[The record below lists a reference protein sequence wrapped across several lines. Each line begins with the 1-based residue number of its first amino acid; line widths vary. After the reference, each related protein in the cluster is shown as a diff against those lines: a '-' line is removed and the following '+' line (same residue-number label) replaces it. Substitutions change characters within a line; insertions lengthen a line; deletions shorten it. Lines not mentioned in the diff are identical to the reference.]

1 MTVLDG
7 FDLRLLAAL
16 QQNGRLTNQELGEK
30 VGLSASQ
37 CSRRRAAL
45 EHAGVIQGYQARLGA
60 ESLGISVTAFVRVA
74 LTSHSEDNA
83 RRFRDIIGRAEEIQ
97 EAYAITGESDYL
109 LKVVLP
115 DLTALSRLV
124 NDVLLHCGLVA
135 SVRSSIALDRL
146 KDTGRLPLSTLLAV
160 NKAKGLNKA
169 RP

>member
-1 MTVLDG
+1 MAALDE

-16 QQNGRLTNQELGEK
+16 QQNGRLTNQELSEK

-45 EHAGVIQGYQARLGA
+45 EHAGVIQGYQARLDA
-60 ESLGISVTAFVRVA
+60 EALGISVIAFVRVA
-74 LTSHSEDNA
+74 LASHSEDNA
-83 RRFRDIIGRAEEIQ
+83 HRFRDIIERAEEVQ

-109 LKVVLP
+109 LKAVLP

-146 KDTGRLPLSTLLAV
+146 KDTGRLPLSEAV
-160 NKAKGLNKA
+160 NKA